1 MKKKITVIGTGY
13 VGLVTSAGLAELGH
27 QVTAVDVDF
36 GRIRELK
43 KGIIPFYEPGL
54 KKLVR
59 SVLTEG
65 RIDFTNDCSSAVEKA
80 DAVFIAVGTPRTAEG
95 RVDLRQINKAV
106 DSVVENISDYK
117 TIVIKST
124 VPPGTSLRLKE
135 RILFEADTNDFDL
148 VFCPEF
154 LREGTAVRDF
164 FYPDRIVFGADSE
177 RAFREMN
184 EIYFPIISREVP
196 VLKCSQSS
204 AELIKYGSN
213 VMLAAR
219 VAVINELAEISE
231 AVSADIEEVS
241 AGIGMDKRI
250 GPDFLKAG
258 PGFGGSCF
266 GKDIE
271 GLVSTASKVDLNL
284 SLISEITVSNDR
296 QKRRVVSMLS
306 GLAGGLVKGKTI
318 TVLGLSFKEDTDDV
332 RDSSAFPVI
341 SELLNAGAFVQA
353 HDPEASINFAAELQD
368 KRVTYFETAEEALSG
383 ADAVILLTA
392 WDEYRDIDAEKAGT
406 LMNDRIVVDARN
418 FLDKEAF
425 RKAGFKFQAV
435 GSCAALGRQHV
446 PEPEILSVR

>member
-13 VGLVTSAGLAELGH
+13 VGLVTAAGLAELGH
-27 QVTAVDVDF
+27 QVTAVDVDY
-36 GRIRELK
+36 GRIRGLK
-43 KGIIPFYEPGL
+43 KGTVPFYEPGL
-54 KKLVR
+54 KKLVK

-65 RIDFTNDCSSAVEKA
+65 RIDFTNDCSTAVEKA
-80 DAVFIAVGTPRTAEG
+80 DSVFIAVGTPRSSEG

-124 VPPGTSLRLKE
+124 VPPGTSMRLKE

-154 LREGTAVRDF
+154 LREGTAVHDF

-184 EIYFPIISREVP
+184 EIYFPIISRDVP
-196 VLKCSQSS
+196 VLKCCQSS

-219 VAVINELAEISE
+219 IAVINELAEISE
-231 AVSADIEEVS
+231 VVSADIEEVS

-271 GLVSTASKVDLNL
+271 GLVSTASKVNLDL
-284 SLISEITVSNDR
+284 SLIGEITVSNER
-296 QKRRVVSMLS
+296 QKRRVLSMLA
-306 GLAGGLVKGKTI
+306 GIAGGSVKGKTVA
-318 TVLGLSFKEDTDDV
+318 VLGLAFKEDTDDV

-341 SELLNAGAFVQA
+341 SELLNAGASVQA

-368 KRVTYFETAEEALSG
+368 KRVTYFETAEEALAG
-383 ADAVILLTA
+383 ADSAILLTA
-392 WDEYRDIDAEKAGT
+392 WDEYSDIDAETAGT
-406 LMNDRIVVDARN
+406 LMNDRILVDTRN
-418 FLDKEAF
+418 FLDKEIF

-435 GSCAALGRQHV
+435 GSCAVSGRRNV
-446 PEPEILSVR
+446 PEPEILNVR